1 MFREQLNKWGK
12 EGKPFVFLIDFE
24 QKKPKAWLMSEC
36 PDTFKYNFDGITN
49 VNQNSNGFR
58 NFKFRKTVLEQDH
71 YRLKFDAVK
80 DQLLLG
86 NSYLVNLTVSN
97 PLDTDLTLEEIF
109 HGSVSRYK
117 VWLKD
122 EFVCFSPE
130 SFVQIRN
137 NRICT
142 FPMKGTINADIE
154 DAENRILA
162 DKKEQAEHAT
172 IVDLLRNDLSKVANN
187 VRVNKYRY
195 YEVIQSNSR
204 KLGQV
209 SSEIC
214 GILPEDYASSIGDIL
229 WELLPAGSISGAPKK
244 KTVQIIQEVEGK
256 ARGYYTGIAGYFD
269 GKNLDSCI
277 LIRYIDQDYTY
288 RSGGGITH
296 LSSMEEEYQELI
308 DKIYVPIY

>member
-1 MFREQLNKWGK
+1 MFKEQLNSWGK

-24 QKKPKAWLMSEC
+24 QKKPKAWLMEEC
-36 PDTFKYNFDGITN
+36 PDSFKFNFNGITN
-49 VNQNSNGFR
+49 VSAKINGYRGFV
-58 NFKFRKTVLEQDH
+58 FKKTVLEQGH
-71 YRLKFDAVK
+71 YQLKFDKVK
-80 DQLLLG
+80 HHLLLG
-86 NSYLVNLTVSN
+86 NSYLVNLTVPN
-97 PLDTDLTLEEIF
+97 PLETDLSLEEIF
-109 HGSVSRYK
+109 HRSVSRYK

-142 FPMKGTINADIE
+142 FPMKGTINAEIH
-154 DAENRILA
+154 DAKNRILA

-172 IVDLLRNDLSKVANN
+172 IVDLLRNDLSKVASK
-187 VRVNKYRY
+187 VTVNKYRY
-195 YEVIQSNSR
+195 YEEIRSNSR

-214 GILPEDYASSIGDIL
+214 GMLPEDFAGSIGDLL
-229 WELLPAGSISGAPKK
+229 WDLLPAGSISGAPKK
-244 KTVQIIQEVEGK
+244 KTVQIIQEVEG
-256 ARGYYTGIAGYFD
+256 AERGYYTGISGYFD
-269 GKNLDSCI
+269 GQNLDSCI
-277 LIRYIDQDYTY
+277 LIRYIDQNYNY